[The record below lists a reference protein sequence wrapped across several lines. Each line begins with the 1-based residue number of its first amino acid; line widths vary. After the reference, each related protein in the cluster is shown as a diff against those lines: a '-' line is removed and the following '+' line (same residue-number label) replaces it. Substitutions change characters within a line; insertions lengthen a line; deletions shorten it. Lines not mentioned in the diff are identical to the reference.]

1 MQTDERSHVLY
12 ESRNEGHA
20 LIKLMAGNEKKRKS
34 WE

>member
-1 MQTDERSHVLY
+1 MKEVMH